1 MDKVLKLQKA
11 VLRALKNKPNDL
23 YLAGGTALS
32 LFYFQHRRS
41 FDLDFF
47 TKKFSR
53 KNIENIILELSKILK
68 VEIPLVSEEISQ
80 DKAKMQVYYIPAGK
94 ESSLKLD
101 FVEDVFPLLKPCK
114 IVDGISIL
122 SIEDIFLRK
131 IYAVG
136 GVLLR
141 ESETGK
147 PVYLGGRQ
155 EAKDFFD
162 LFFLSTTFM
171 SLAKFINKFCDETQK
186 ESMVIWFRSFDR
198 LSMKVDLL
206 DIITDKVFDYNVM
219 EEHFKNEIQ
228 KMILSDINRD

>member
-1 MDKVLKLQKA
+1 MKLQKT
-11 VLRALKNKPNDL
+11 VLKALKNKLNDL

-47 TKKFSR
+47 TDKFSR
-53 KNIENIILELSKILK
+53 KNIENIVLELSKILK
-68 VEIPLVSEEISQ
+68 VKIPLVSEEISP
-80 DKAKMQVYYIPAGK
+80 DKAKMQVYYVPAGK

-101 FVEDVFPLLKPCK
+101 FVEDIFPLLKPCK

-122 SIEDIFLRK
+122 SIEDIYLRK
-131 IYAVG
+131 IYTAG

-141 ESETGK
+141 NSETVK

-171 SLAKFINKFCDETQK
+171 PLAKFINKFCGNAQK
-186 ESMVIWFRSFDR
+186 ESMVIWFRSYDR
-198 LSMKVDLL
+198 LSMKTDLL
-206 DIITDKVFDYNVM
+206 DIITDKVCDYNMM
-219 EEHFKNEIQ
+219 EDHFKNEIQ
-228 KMILSDINRD
+228 KMILCDVTGDW